1 MIHHYAARRPVENA
15 YLVRQRDQRRLR
27 ELLGVLIAV
36 TALGAGLWTYTWMHT
51 EILRTGYRVDNLD
64 RQLHRLLE
72 QERRLRLEA
81 AYRAHPAR
89 VEKRASAELGM
100 RAPQLAETLF
110 YNELVERP
118 EGVR

>member
-15 YLVRQRDQRRLR
+15 YLVRQRDQRRLQ
-27 ELLGVLIAV
+27 ELLSVLLTV
-36 TALGAGLWTYTWMHT
+36 VALGAGLWTYTWMHT

-64 RQLHRLLE
+64 RQLHGLLE

-81 AYRAHPAR
+81 ASRAHPAR
-89 VEKRASAELGM
+89 VEARASAELGM

-110 YNELVERP
+110 FDELVAGWEVAR
-118 EGVR
+118 

>member
-27 ELLGVLIAV
+27 ELVGVLLAV
-36 TALGAGLWTYTWMHT
+36 VALGAGLWTYTWMHT
-51 EILRTGYRVDNLD
+51 EILRTGYRVDKLD
-64 RQLHRLLE
+64 REFNQLLE

-81 AYRAHPAR
+81 AYRAHPGR
-89 VEKRASAELGM
+89 VEERATAELGM

-110 YNELVERP
+110 YRELVDRRESLR
-118 EGVR
+118 